1 MMRSIITKE
10 LKKYQTKIEE
20 LAKSTGFIARKV
32 KLTGL
37 SFVGTL
43 MGVNSD
49 AIMSDENLCSNILE
63 DYGTSLTRQGLNKRL
78 QQKKSVEYLKEVTES
93 ILKERYKP
101 TDKEITGLLSS
112 FKNTYI
118 EDNSSISLQEDLKD
132 EYKGSG
138 GKASSSG
145 LKIYLN
151 YNVTQNSIENLE
163 IASGNKSDAK
173 FTGNIIPILK
183 KDDLVLRDLGFF
195 KVDKL
200 KDIAQ
205 KEAYYISRYF
215 LTTNL
220 YVNNE
225 QVDLLEFLN
234 SKKEYQIIDENVH
247 ISTQKLPTRLIAIKV
262 SDEVFNQRVRAL
274 NKKYKQLRKT
284 PQKSTIELQRY
295 VIFVTNIPRE
305 TIAPEHIGTIY
316 RLRWSIELVFKR
328 WKSIFKIDRVTGT
341 KGNRTLCFIY
351 AKIIAILLISN
362 FENYALTLAK
372 ELNRELSYEKFFKWI
387 LSRDRFQRL
396 FASEFTISSFL
407 KKLEQAIPR
416 MLRDKRKK
424 RLSSIDLILTS
435 ASFYDCDDI
444 LC

>member
-1 MMRSIITKE
+1 MY
-10 LKKYQTKIEE
+10 KYLRRLWNKYN
-20 LAKSTGFIARKV
+20 K
-32 KLTGL
+32 
-37 SFVGTL
+37 
-43 MGVNSD
+43 
-49 AIMSDENLCSNILE
+49 
-63 DYGTSLTRQGLNKRL
+63 TRIKQKTAS
-78 QQKKSVEYLKEVTES
+78 KKSVEYLKKITES

-101 TDKEITGLLSS
+101 VDKEIKGLLSS
-112 FKNTYI
+112 FGNTYI

-138 GKASSSG
+138 GTASSSA

-151 YNVTQNSIENLE
+151 YNVTQNSIESLE
-163 IASGNKSDAK
+163 IASWNKSDAK

-195 KVDKL
+195 KIDKL
-200 KDIAQ
+200 KAIAE
-205 KEAYYISRYF
+205 KRAYYISRYF
-215 LTTNL
+215 LATNL
-220 YVNNE
+220 YVDNAK
-225 QVDLLEFLN
+225 VDLLEFLK
-234 SKKEYQIIDENVH
+234 SKKEYKIIDENIK
-247 ISTQKLPTRLIAIKV
+247 ISTQKLPTRLIAIRV
-262 SDEVFNQRVRAL
+262 SDEIFNQRVRAL

-295 VIFVTNIPRE
+295 VIFITNIPKE

-362 FENYALTLAK
+362 FENYALSLAK
-372 ELNRELSYEKFFKWI
+372 QLNRELSYEKFFKWI

-396 FASEFTISSFL
+396 FASEFTINSFL
-407 KKLEQAIPR
+407 KKLEQTIPR

-424 RLSSIDLILTS
+424 RLSSLDLILSS
-435 ASFYDCDDI
+435 ASFYDCDWA
-444 LC
+444 

>member
-1 MMRSIITKE
+1 MIFSYDIIPI
-10 LKKYQTKIEE
+10 L
-20 LAKSTGFIARKV
+20 LGFY
-32 KLTGL
+32 
-37 SFVGTL
+37 F
-43 MGVNSD
+43 GVC
-49 AIMSDENLCSNILE
+49 IE
-63 DYGTSLTRQGLNKRL
+63 DYETNITRQGLNKRL
-78 QQKKSVEYLKEVTES
+78 HQKKSVDYLKKTTEH

-101 TDKEITGLLSS
+101 QDKEIKGLLSS
-112 FKNTYI
+112 FENTYI

-138 GKASSSG
+138 GTASSSA

-151 YNVTQNSIENLE
+151 YNVTQNSIESLE
-163 IASGNKSDAK
+163 IASWNKSDAK

-183 KDDLVLRDLGFF
+183 KGDLVLRDLGFF
-195 KVDKL
+195 KIDKL
-200 KDIAQ
+200 KAIAE

-220 YVNNE
+220 YVDNE
-225 QVDLLEFLN
+225 KVDLLEFLK
-234 SKKEYQIIDENVH
+234 SKKEYKIIDEDVN
-247 ISTQKLPTRLIAIKV
+247 ISTQKLPTRLIAIRV
-262 SDEVFNQRVRAL
+262 SDEIFNQRVRAL

-295 VIFVTNIPRE
+295 VIFITNIPKE
-305 TIAPEHIGTIY
+305 IIAPEHIGTIY

-328 WKSIFKIDRVTGT
+328 WKSIFKIDRVTGI

-362 FENYALTLAK
+362 FENYALSLAK

-396 FASEFTISSFL
+396 FASEFTINSFL

-424 RLSSIDLILTS
+424 RLSSLDLILSS
-435 ASFYDCDDI
+435 ASFYDCDWA
-444 LC
+444 

>member
-1 MMRSIITKE
+1 MY
-10 LKKYQTKIEE
+10 KYLRRLWNQ
-20 LAKSTGFIARKV
+20 
-32 KLTGL
+32 
-37 SFVGTL
+37 
-43 MGVNSD
+43 
-49 AIMSDENLCSNILE
+49 SNK
-63 DYGTSLTRQGLNKRL
+63 TRV
-78 QQKKSVEYLKEVTES
+78 QQKTAPKKSVEYLKHVTQS
-93 ILKERYKP
+93 LLKERYKP
-101 TDKEITGLLSS
+101 VDREITGLLSS
-112 FKNTYI
+112 FGNTYI
-118 EDNSSISLQEDLKD
+118 EDNSSISLQEDLKE

-138 GKASSSG
+138 GTASSSA

-151 YNVTQNSIENLE
+151 YNVTQNSIESLE
-163 IASGNKSDAK
+163 IASGTKSDAK

-195 KVDKL
+195 KIDKL
-200 KDIAQ
+200 KAIAE

-215 LTTNL
+215 LATTL
-220 YVNNE
+220 YVDNE
-225 QVDLLEFLN
+225 KVDLLEFLN
-234 SKKEYQIIDENVH
+234 SKKEYKIIDEDVN

-295 VIFVTNIPRE
+295 VIFITNIPKE
-305 TIAPEHIGTIY
+305 TIAPEYIGTIY

-341 KGNRTLCFIY
+341 KGHRTLCFIY

-362 FENYALTLAK
+362 FENYALSLAK

-407 KKLEQAIPR
+407 KKLKQAIPR

-424 RLSSIDLILTS
+424 RLSSLDLILS
-435 ASFYDCDDI
+435 SVSFYDCDWA
-444 LC
+444 